1 MPYWNYSETRKPPM
15 PVMRVAIMTIDR
27 GSSYPTGLGEE
38 KEVEVDT
45 GYDGSILVPDYVYYD
60 ILHLDRFELPERGK
74 IETPF
79 GETEELY
86 MARAF
91 TIIPLMNIRVET
103 LIETFIG
110 CKEMLA
116 GRELLS
122 RYILTLNGLQK
133 KLYIEGLSH
142 HLSNNSCQRR

>member
-1 MPYWNYSETRKPPM
+1 M
-15 PVMRVAIMTIDR
+15 PVMKITIITIDEK
-27 GSSYPTGLGEE
+27 SSYPTYPDEE
-38 KEVEVDT
+38 KEIEVDT

-60 ILHLDRFELPERGK
+60 ILHLNMFELPEKGK

-86 MARAF
+86 IARAF
-91 TIIPLMNIRVET
+91 TIIPLINVKVET

-116 GRELLS
+116 GRELLNK
-122 RYILTLNGLQK
+122 YVLTLNGPEK
-133 KLYIEGLSH
+133 KLYMESFSH
-142 HLSNNSCQRR
+142 HSKKRSET

>member
-1 MPYWNYSETRKPPM
+1 MPHWNYSETRRPPM
-15 PVMRVAIMTIDR
+15 PVMRITIMTIDR
-27 GSSYPTGLGEE
+27 RSSYPTHLGEE
-38 KEVEVDT
+38 REVEVDT

-60 ILHLDRFELPERGK
+60 ILHLDRFESPERGK

-79 GETEELY
+79 GETEVLY

-91 TIIPLMNIRVET
+91 TIIPLINIKIET

-116 GRELLS
+116 GRELLN
-122 RYILTLNGLQK
+122 RYISTLNGHEK
-133 KLYIEGLSH
+133 RLYIESLSH
-142 HLSNNSCQRR
+142 HSSE